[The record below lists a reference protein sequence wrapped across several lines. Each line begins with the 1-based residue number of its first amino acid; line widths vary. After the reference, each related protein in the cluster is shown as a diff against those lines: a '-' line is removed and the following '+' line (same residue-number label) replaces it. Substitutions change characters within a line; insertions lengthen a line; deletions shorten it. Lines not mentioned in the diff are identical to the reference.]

1 MVERGCGVCR
11 GISAGA
17 PVRRRA
23 AFYAVLLA
31 AVNFY
36 ICRGLF
42 FTDYTGH
49 TNSIQG
55 LWISMARLAGEQWF
69 RPSWWPYQDAGVPF
83 EHTYMPLVPAAA
95 ALLAKLAHWTAARAF
110 FSIMGLVLCLGPMTL
125 FVMIWRMTSAP
136 GCAFWASLAY
146 SLTSPARALLPEGDV
161 NPIRYWSSLRL
172 YGAVVWDDLP
182 HHTAMCFLPLAL
194 LSLWRSLERR
204 RPVYYVLTVLFMAL
218 TVLASVFGATAL
230 FLGSV
235 CIVVARRGNLRFPLT
250 LAVLAYLVV

>member
-42 FTDYTGH
+42 FAEFTGH

-55 LWISMARLAGEQWF
+55 LWISMARLASEHWF

-83 EHTYMPLVPAAA
+83 EHTYMPLVPAAT
-95 ALLAKLAHWTAARAF
+95 ALVAKLTHLSTPRAF
-110 FSIMGLVLCLGPMTL
+110 FSVMGAVLCLGPVTL
-125 FVMIWRMTSAP
+125 FLMIWRMTQAA
-136 GCAFWASLAY
+136 GAAFWVALAY
-146 SLTSPARALLPEGDV
+146 SVTSPARALLPEGDV
-161 NPIRYWSSLRL
+161 NPIRYWSSLRF

-182 HHTAMCFLPLAL
+182 HHTAMLFLPLAL
-194 LSLWRSLERR
+194 LFLWRSLERR
-204 RPVYYVLTVLFMAL
+204 RPIDHVLTVVFMAL
-218 TVLASVFGATAL
+218 TVLPSVFGATAL
-230 FLGSV
+230 
-235 CIVVARRGNLRFPLT
+235 
-250 LAVLAYLVV
+250 